1 MLLKLHNFF
10 NLVYRLIFSK
20 NAILVGTDQN
30 DNRYYV
36 SDKGKR
42 WVVYSSKVAEPTT
55 VTSKWHL
62 WLHYSDD
69 LIPDDDTKNVKH
81 IPNLTGTENAY
92 YPNQE
97 INNYY
102 KSWNPDQ

>member
-1 MLLKLHNFF
+1 MLLKIHHFF
-10 NLVYRLIFSK
+10 NLIYRLIFLK
-20 NAILVGTDQN
+20 KGTFIGKDQHN
-30 DNRYYV
+30 NCYYL
-36 SDKGKR
+36 SNSGKR
-42 WVVYSSKVAEPTT
+42 WVVYSNKIAEPTT

-69 LIPDDDTKNVKH
+69 LLPDDDIRNVKH

-97 INNYY
+97 INHYY
-102 KSWNPDQ
+102 KSWSPDQ